1 MPWIPSARF
10 SRTWR
15 DAHILVPLTLLFL
28 LLFFFFFF
36 AAAAAAAAGGGGGGG
51 VVVGGPLFSILVP
64 QASTNGGEQ
73 KLEAGLG
80 RYNEC
85 ISSRKMESQRHC
97 KRDSGKQFAQA
108 LVTGLSNRETADYL
122 LRVGLKDFAGVALSA
137 CLRGDVES

>member
-15 DAHILVPLTLLFL
+15 DAHILVPPTLLFL

-36 AAAAAAAAGGGGGGG
+36 FAAAAAPGAAGGG
-51 VVVGGPLFSILVP
+51 VVVVVGPLFSILVP
-64 QASTNGGEQ
+64 RASTNGGEQ
-73 KLEAGLG
+73 KLGAGLG

-85 ISSRKMESQRHC
+85 ILSRKMESQRHC
-97 KRDSGKQFAQA
+97 KRDSGKRFAQA